1 MTKVNVAAANTID
14 DLKDEKQIKD
24 RNGEAKSGLSQ
35 PSESTVG
42 ELSSKEGD
50 SINLAIQKEN
60 RNLNNTEGDL
70 QKVTKNKG
78 SKDMLNPIDAIK
90 TSNPNQDSKAQQSTS
105 QIDVSEKMQTSKDPI
120 ASAVQQNLAT
130 QEVCDSKMTELHY

>member
-24 RNGEAKSGLSQ
+24 RDGEAKS
-35 PSESTVG
+35 STVG

-50 SINLAIQKEN
+50 SINLAIPKEN
-60 RNLNNTEGDL
+60 MNLNNTEGDL
-70 QKVTKNKG
+70 QKVTKNEG

-130 QEVCDSKMTELHY
+130 QEVCDSKMAELHY

>member
-24 RNGEAKSGLSQ
+24 RDGEAKSGLSQ

-70 QKVTKNKG
+70 QKVTKNEG

-120 ASAVQQNLAT
+120 ASAVKKNLAT

>member
-24 RNGEAKSGLSQ
+24 RDGEAKSGLSQ

-70 QKVTKNKG
+70 QKVTKNEG